1 MCIHKLPTKEKI
13 RLSQNLFEL
22 FITYILLSSR
32 NALMHM
38 LFLKVG
44 LGGYSYTSDIPHLRI
59 RVLLIKLSL
68 G

>member
-1 MCIHKLPTKEKI
+1 MCIHKLSTKEKT

-22 FITYILLSSR
+22 IAYILLLSR

-38 LFLKVG
+38 LYLKVG
-44 LGGYSYTSDIPHLRI
+44 LGGYSYTSDIRHLRI